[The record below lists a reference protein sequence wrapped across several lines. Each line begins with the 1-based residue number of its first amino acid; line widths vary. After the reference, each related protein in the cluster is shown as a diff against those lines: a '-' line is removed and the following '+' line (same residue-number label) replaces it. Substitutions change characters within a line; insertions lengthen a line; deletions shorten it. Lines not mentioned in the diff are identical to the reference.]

1 MKSRNQHPHEP
12 VLLEETV
19 SALVTDKNGIY
30 IDCTVGFGGHSFEIL
45 QQISKDGKLFGI
57 DYDPYALEY
66 SKNRLSELNRSY
78 ELFLSNYTE
87 LGNLLRTKNIDKV
100 NGILFD
106 LGISSYQVDSGYK
119 GLSYRVN
126 SPLDMKLDPNSNKNI
141 NDIIENLNDEE
152 LANLI
157 YNNSE
162 EKNSRKIAKSINMKY
177 KKNDL
182 RTNSDLVEAIQEVT
196 PKRFLNK
203 TLSRVFQAFRIAV
216 NNELE
221 NIYKSVVD
229 AIELLKP
236 GGRLAIITFH
246 SIEDRLVKNI
256 FRSFARGDESYL
268 ENMGYNLSIKCK
280 KIIKILTKKP
290 IRPSRDEILVN
301 KRSRSAKLRIIERL
315 IIV

>member
-30 IDCTVGFGGHSFEIL
+30 IDCTVGFGGHAFAIL
-45 QQISKDGKLFGI
+45 QKISKNGKLFGI

-66 SKNRLSELNRSY
+66 SKKRLSELNRSY

-87 LGNLLRTKNIDKV
+87 LKNLLRTRNIDKV

-141 NDIIENLNDEE
+141 NDILENFNDEE

-162 EKNSRKIAKSINMKY
+162 EKNSRKIAKSINIKY
-177 KKNDL
+177 KNNNLK
-182 RTNSDLVEAIQEVT
+182 TNSDLVEAIHEVT

-216 NNELE
+216 NNEFE
-221 NIYKSVVD
+221 NIYKSVVQ
-229 AIELLKP
+229 AIKLLKP
-236 GGRLAIITFH
+236 GGRLVIITFH

-256 FRSFARGDESYL
+256 FKSFARGDESYL
-268 ENMGYNLSIKCK
+268 ENIGYNLSIKCE
-280 KIIKILTKKP
+280 KIIKIVTKKP
-290 IRPSRDEILVN
+290 IRPNRDEILSN

>member
-19 SALVTDKNGIY
+19 SALVTDKNGTY
-30 IDCTVGFGGHSFEIL
+30 IDCTVGFGGHSFAIL
-45 QQISKDGKLFGI
+45 QKISKNGKLFGI

-66 SKNRLSELNRSY
+66 SKKRLSELNRSY
-78 ELFLSNYTE
+78 ELFLCNYTE
-87 LGNLLRTKNIDKV
+87 LKNLLRTRNIDKV

-126 SPLDMKLDPNSNKNI
+126 SPLDMKLDPNSNNNI
-141 NDIIENLNDEE
+141 NDILENFNDEE

-162 EKNSRKIAKSINMKY
+162 EKNSRKIAKSINIKY
-177 KKNDL
+177 KNNNLK
-182 RTNSDLVEAIQEVT
+182 TNSDLVEAIHEVT

-216 NNELE
+216 NNEFE
-221 NIYKSVVD
+221 NIYKSVVQ
-229 AIELLKP
+229 AIKLLKP
-236 GGRLAIITFH
+236 GGRLVIITFH

-256 FRSFARGDESYL
+256 FKSFARGDESYL
-268 ENMGYNLSIKCK
+268 ENIGYNLSIKCE
-280 KIIKILTKKP
+280 KIIKIVTKKP
-290 IRPSRDEILVN
+290 IRPNRDEILSN